1 MIKKNLVVFCGARF
15 PDVSSEELVNLKEQI
30 SSTCQH
36 LALRYNLVY
45 GGGHVGL
52 MGFVADEFL
61 RFGGHV
67 TGVIPH
73 YLNTIEIQHLGL
85 QRTEVVE
92 DLHQRKSIMENLGDA
107 FLVLPGGLGTLDE
120 LCEVLTLQTLDRHQ
134 KTVYIWNWKN
144 TFDGFFEFIRFG
156 IERKL
161 ISADVLKSS
170 VVAAH
175 IDQLLKNML

>member
-1 MIKKNLVVFCGARF
+1 MIKKNLVIFCGARF
-15 PDVSSEELVNLKEQI
+15 PDVSAEELVLLKQQI
-30 SSTCQH
+30 SWACQR
-36 LALRYNLVY
+36 LAVNYNLVY

-85 QRTEVVE
+85 QRTEIVE

-120 LCEVLTLQTLDRHQ
+120 LCEILTLQTLDRHQ
-134 KTVYIWNWKN
+134 KIVYIWNWKN

-156 IERKL
+156 IERKF
-161 ISADVLKSS
+161 ISAEVLKSS
-170 VVAAH
+170 VV
-175 IDQLLKNML
+175 QSQFEELLKNML

>member
-1 MIKKNLVVFCGARF
+1 MTKKNLVIFCGARF
-15 PDVSSEELVNLKEQI
+15 PDVSPEELASLKQQI
-30 SSTCQH
+30 SWMCQR
-36 LALRYNLVY
+36 LAVRYNLVY

-61 RFGGHV
+61 QYGGHV
-67 TGVIPH
+67 TGVIPD

-92 DLHQRKSIMENLGDA
+92 DLHQRKSLMENLGDA
-107 FLVLPGGLGTLDE
+107 FLALPGGLGTLDE

-161 ISADVLKSS
+161 ISADVLKSTR
-170 VVAAH
+170 
-175 IDQLLKNML
+175 IEIQIEQLLKNML